1 TFRNSSARETSVPKF
16 NAVMAHSV
24 AQRTNEIG
32 IRMALG
38 AKQMQVARLVI
49 GHGLLL
55 AVIGVTIGLGAAYG
69 LTRLLKSMLFG
80 VTANDPA
87 TLIAASA
94 ALVMAALAAR
104 FLPACRA
111 ARVDPVIA
119 LRSE

>member
-1 TFRNSSARETSVPKF
+1 
-16 NAVMAHSV
+16 
-24 AQRTNEIG
+24 
-32 IRMALG
+32 MALG

>member
-1 TFRNSSARETSVPKF
+1 
-16 NAVMAHSV
+16 
-24 AQRTNEIG
+24 
-32 IRMALG
+32 
-38 AKQMQVARLVI
+38 MQVARLVI